1 MPAQASVIDTAW
13 HPLVNG
19 HAPPWAS
26 GWGEDRFGVFVEITV
41 DDVTQCLRW
50 IRPGRFTMGSPEDEP
65 GRYGD
70 EGPQHEV
77 TLANGFWL
85 FDTPCTQALW
95 QAVMGDNPSEFK
107 SPDRPVERVSWNDA
121 QTFLQRINERIPGLD
136 LTLPSEAR
144 WEYACRAGSTT
155 ALYTGGI
162 KILGDN
168 NAPALDPIAWYGGN
182 SGWEFDLENGRDSS
196 GWSDKQ
202 YPHERAGTRPV
213 GLKQPNA
220 WGLYDMLGNVWEWCA
235 DPWHDSYE
243 GAPVDGSAWLDDGAN
258 TGANRVIRGGAWV
271 SNARGVRAAYRVR
284 SHPYDRVNNLG
295 FRCSRVQP

>member
-1 MPAQASVIDTAW
+1 MPSVAANTIDTAW

-19 HAPPWAS
+19 HAPLWAS

-65 GRYGD
+65 GRWGG

-107 SPDRPVERVSWNDA
+107 SPDRPVERVGWGAA
-121 QTFLQRINERIPGLD
+121 QTFLERINDRIPGLG
-136 LTLPSEAR
+136 LTLPSEAQ
-144 WEYACRAGSTT
+144 WEYACRSGEGAPPD
-155 ALYTGGI
+155 
-162 KILGDN
+162 LG
-168 NAPALDPIAWYGGN
+168 AVAWYANN
-182 SGWEFDLENGRDSS
+182 SDGET
-196 GWSDKQ
+196 
-202 YPHERAGTRPV
+202 HPV
-213 GLKQPNA
+213 GQKQPNA
-220 WGLYDMLGNVWEWCA
+220 WGLHDMLGNVWEWCA
-235 DPWHDSYE
+235 DHWHDSYD
-243 GAPVDGSAWLDDGAN
+243 GAPVDGSAWLDDGAD
-258 TGANRVIRGGAWV
+258 TGALRVVRGGSWD
-271 SNARGVRAAYRVR
+271 NDARSVRAAFRFRIRPGGR
-284 SHPYDRVNNLG
+284 SDGLG